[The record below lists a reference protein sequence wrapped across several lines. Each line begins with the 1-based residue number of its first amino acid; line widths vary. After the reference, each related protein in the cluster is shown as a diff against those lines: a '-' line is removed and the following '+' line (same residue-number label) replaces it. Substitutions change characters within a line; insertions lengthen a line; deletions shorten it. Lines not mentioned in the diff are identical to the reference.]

1 MKDFQKEL
9 QIGDRALNRSVR
21 RTPGGLSCLSGL
33 FEKTKK
39 NKKEHDIP
47 RLITVDRLDLQQ
59 LFLSLNDGLLLVPLL
74 E

>member
-1 MKDFQKEL
+1 MAFLKKQ
-9 QIGDRALNRSVR
+9 
-21 RTPGGLSCLSGL
+21 
-33 FEKTKK
+33 KK